1 VEIKSCP
8 EIESIP
14 RGWAL
19 KESKKGQR
27 LSEKRKAYLDES
39 FNKGKVSGHK
49 MDPAI
54 VAQEMHFAKD
64 LDGNH
69 RFKIAAFLLARQ
81 IQRYFSRKAYKDRR
95 GTEDIH
101 EGDDD
106 QAAQEEDA
114 YLCMY

>member
-1 VEIKSCP
+1 
-8 EIESIP
+8 
-14 RGWAL
+14 
-19 KESKKGQR
+19 
-27 LSEKRKAYLDES
+27 
-39 FNKGKVSGHK
+39 
-49 MDPAI
+49 
-54 VAQEMHFAKD
+54 MHFAKD